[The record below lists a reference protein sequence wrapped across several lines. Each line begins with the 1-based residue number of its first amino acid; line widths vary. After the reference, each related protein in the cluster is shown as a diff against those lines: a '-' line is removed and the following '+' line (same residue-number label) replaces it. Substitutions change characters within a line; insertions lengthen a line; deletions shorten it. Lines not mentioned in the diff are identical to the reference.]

1 MQAVRG
7 SASTPIMIIRKR
19 RRLVP
24 SVLLALLLAVT
35 GATSANATT
44 KVKPTLTV
52 TASPASIAPYATSTV
67 SVVLKANKKPVK
79 SATLTVQ
86 QRFQGTHTWGTLS
99 KIKTNAY
106 GKATVRTA
114 KRIRNVE
121 YRAVYA
127 GSKRIS
133 SATSSVKLITVK
145 QSVTIT
151 KASGSTITAGSKI
164 TLSGTTSPALVR
176 HTVSLQLLSGKTWK
190 TISSSKVTSKATFS
204 VSGKATQ
211 GGTRSYRVYATGSTA
226 IRSAASKTRTYKVYS
241 WYNLSA
247 LDPVEYDGGWYD
259 DPEDELSGASIAGVT
274 YAHSVGGDNDWN
286 DSSTAS
292 YNLSYRC
299 TKFAATIGLEDASQS
314 GGWANFVAQV
324 DDSARQGLGKLGVG
338 KGQTVAIN
346 TTGGFRLHLENTYS
360 DSWDAEAVSV
370 WGNARLLCLT
380 RP

>member
-19 RRLVP
+19 RRLVT

-52 TASPASIAPYATSTV
+52 TASPASIAPYGTSTV
-67 SVVLKANKKPVK
+67 SVVLKANRKPVK

-86 QRFQGTHTWGTLS
+86 QRFQGSHTWGTLS

-106 GKATVRTA
+106 GKGTVRTT

-127 GSKRIS
+127 GSTRIS

-190 TISSSKVTSKATFS
+190 TISSSKVTSKAAFS

-226 IRSAASKTRTYKVYS
+226 IRSAASRARTYKVYS
-241 WYNLSA
+241 WYYLSD
-247 LDPVEYDGGWYD
+247 LGSVESDGWD
-259 DPEDELSGASIAGVT
+259 WEDELSDVSIGGTAYPHSPGAADGDDAG
-274 YAHSVGGDNDWN
+274 
-286 DSSTAS
+286 S

-299 TKFAATIGLEDASQS
+299 TQFRATIGIDDESSSAMKYRF
-314 GGWANFVAQV
+314 AIRV
-324 DDSARQGLGKLGVG
+324 DDGDEQVLGTFGVG
-338 KGQTVAIN
+338 RGTSVSVS
-346 TTGGFRLHLENTYS
+346 TGGGFRLHLENAEIDDGS
-360 DSWDAEAVSV
+360 DGWAV